1 MSSCQP
7 VTHAHIM
14 FHKLMFSKTKRTI
27 IGFASKEF
35 GSWKSCKL
43 HKRLNDF
50 IGELKR
56 NFVLKVLHFI
66 TAIFE
71 REGEGSLLSKMTSPD
86 SALCC
91 VWRK

>member
-35 GSWKSCKL
+35 GSWNMEMKQKI
-43 HKRLNDF
+43 NGV

-56 NFVLKVLHFI
+56 NFVLKVVHFI
-66 TAIFE
+66 TAIFKILRKE
-71 REGEGSLLSKMTSPD
+71 RPYFKLQPSY
-86 SALCC
+86 
-91 VWRK
+91 